1 MFASREAQLFLEGL
15 DNPEATQSTILLK
28 KTLEPN
34 RDCEFGRA
42 HGFDKIS
49 SVAEY
54 QRAVPIQ
61 KYDGFADA
69 IRRIVHDGEQGIL
82 TKDRVKRFFM
92 TSGSTSEPKYIPVT
106 SRFIQAKSRA
116 FGIYWS
122 SVFGDH
128 PAAKE
133 GRMITNFSD
142 SGVPGKTP
150 GGIECG
156 SESSFWAGV
165 TRATQLS
172 KTPIIPKPVAQIKD
186 SNARYYTLARIL
198 LEETF
203 SVIMTLNPS
212 TILLLF
218 KKIQEF
224 AEPLFRDIEHGT
236 LSSDV
241 EVSDVVREFVAETY
255 KGNPARA
262 EALRAVVAESGA
274 DGLLAHRLWPD
285 LSLAICWRSP
295 MLKPYIDLLD
305 PHFGDRVAGR
315 DYMMMASE
323 GIMGVPLRDGGSGGV
338 CGVGLHFYEFV
349 PEDEIDKPDPTVLL
363 PHQVEVGKTYVLI
376 LTNGSGLYRY
386 NIGDV
391 IRVTGF
397 ERKAPIIEF
406 LHRAGRTCSLT
417 GEKLTETQVTAA
429 IEDTGR
435 ELGLDVEGFTV
446 APAPEGF
453 PRYVAYLEL
462 RNAASPDALGA
473 FPAAFDAALDRHNI
487 EYGSKRGSQRLA
499 APELW
504 VVEAG
509 TYAKLRQQRTAAG
522 ASDSQIK
529 PMHLTRDASF
539 AERVSVTSRHQAG

>member
-15 DNPEATQSTILLK
+15 EHPEATQSTVLLK

-42 HGFDKIS
+42 HGFDKIT
-49 SVAEY
+49 SVAEF

-69 IRRIVHDGEQGIL
+69 IRRIVNDGEQGIL

-106 SRFIQAKSRA
+106 SRFIQTKSRA

-122 SVFGDH
+122 CVFGDH

-165 TRATQLS
+165 TRATQLA

-198 LEETF
+198 LEESF

-224 AEPLFRDIEHGT
+224 SEPLLRDIEHGT
-236 LSSDV
+236 LWSDV
-241 EVSDVVREFVAETY
+241 EVSAVVRDFVTATY

-262 EALRAVVAESGA
+262 EALRALVAEAGNE
-274 DGLLAHRLWPD
+274 GLMAHRIWPD

-323 GIMGVPLRDGGSGGV
+323 GIMGMPLHLS
-338 CGVGLHFYEFV
+338 
-349 PEDEIDKPDPTVLL
+349 
-363 PHQVEVGKTYVLI
+363 LI
-376 LTNGSGLYRY
+376 H
-386 NIGDV
+386 I
-391 IRVTGF
+391 
-397 ERKAPIIEF
+397 
-406 LHRAGRTCSLT
+406 
-417 GEKLTETQVTAA
+417 
-429 IEDTGR
+429 
-435 ELGLDVEGFTV
+435 
-446 APAPEGF
+446 
-453 PRYVAYLEL
+453 
-462 RNAASPDALGA
+462 
-473 FPAAFDAALDRHNI
+473 
-487 EYGSKRGSQRLA
+487 
-499 APELW
+499 
-504 VVEAG
+504 
-509 TYAKLRQQRTAAG
+509 
-522 ASDSQIK
+522 
-529 PMHLTRDASF
+529 
-539 AERVSVTSRHQAG
+539 

>member
-1 MFASREAQLFLEGL
+1 MFASREAQTFLEGL
-15 DNPEATQSTILLK
+15 DDPEATQTTVLLK
-28 KTLEPN
+28 KTLGPN
-34 RDCEFGRA
+34 ADCEFGRKY
-42 HGFDKIS
+42 GFDKIS
-49 SVAEY
+49 SIAEY

-69 IRRIVHDGEQGIL
+69 IRRIVNDGEQGIL
-82 TKDRVKRFFM
+82 TKERVKRFFM

-106 SRFIQAKSRA
+106 TRFIQTKSRA
-116 FGIYWS
+116 FGIYWAT
-122 SVFGDH
+122 VFADH
-128 PAAKE
+128 PQAKE

-172 KTPIIPKPVAQIKD
+172 KAPIIPKPVAQIKD
-186 SNARYYTLARIL
+186 SNARYYALARIL

-224 AEPLFRDIEHGT
+224 SEPLLRDIENGT
-236 LSSDV
+236 LSDDV
-241 EVSDVVREFVAETY
+241 EVSDVVREYVHETY
-255 KGNPARA
+255 KGDPARA
-262 EALRAVVAESGA
+262 EALRALAADA
-274 DGLLAHRLWPD
+274 DGLLAHRIWPE

-295 MLKPYIDLLD
+295 MLEPYIKLLA

-349 PEDEIDKPDPTVLL
+349 PEDEIDKPNPTVLL

-391 IRVTGF
+391 VRISGF

-417 GEKLTETQVTAA
+417 GEKLTESQVTNA
-429 IEDTGR
+429 IEDCAQALKL
-435 ELGLDVEGFTV
+435 EIESFTV

-453 PRYVAYLEL
+453 PRYVAYVEL
-462 RNAASPDALGA
+462 SDQASADSLAA
-473 FPAAFDAALDRHNI
+473 FPKAFDEALDRHNI

-504 VVEAG
+504 VVEPG
-509 TYAKLRQQRTAAG
+509 TYTRLRQAKTAAG

-539 AERVSVTSRHQAG
+539 AQHVLVVSRHQAG

>member
-15 DNPEATQSTILLK
+15 EDPEATQTTVLLK
-28 KTLEPN
+28 KTLQPN
-34 RDCEFGRA
+34 RDCEFGKKYD
-42 HGFDKIS
+42 FDKIS
-49 SVAEY
+49 SIAEY

-61 KYDGFADA
+61 KYDGFADS
-69 IRRIVHDGEQGIL
+69 IRRIVNDGEQGIL
-82 TKDRVKRFFM
+82 TKERVKRFFM

-106 SRFIQAKSRA
+106 TRFIQTKSRA
-116 FGIYWS
+116 FGIYWA
-122 SVFGDH
+122 SVFADH

-172 KTPIIPKPVAQIKD
+172 KAPIIPKPVAQIKD
-186 SNARYYTLARIL
+186 SDARYYALARIL

-224 AEPLFRDIEHGT
+224 SEPLLRDIEHGT
-236 LSSDV
+236 LSGDI
-241 EVSDVVREFVAETY
+241 EVSDIVREYVAETY

-262 EALRAVVAESGA
+262 EALRSLAADP
-274 DGLLAHRLWPD
+274 DGLLAHRIWPE

-295 MLKPYIDLLD
+295 MLEPYIKLLT
-305 PHFGDRVAGR
+305 PHFGERVAGR

-323 GIMGVPLRDGGSGGV
+323 GIMGVPLHDGGSGGV

-349 PEDEIDKPDPTVLL
+349 PEDEIDKPNPTVLL

-391 IRVTGF
+391 VRITGF

-417 GEKLTETQVTAA
+417 GEKLTESQVTNA
-429 IEDTGR
+429 IEDTAR
-435 ELGLDVEGFTV
+435 ELDLQVEEFTV

-453 PRYVAYLEL
+453 PRYVAYVEL
-462 RNAASPDALGA
+462 RGSAQPGALAA
-473 FPAAFDAALDRHNI
+473 FPKAFDDALDRHNI

-504 VVEAG
+504 VVEPG
-509 TYAKLRQQRTAAG
+509 TYARLRQEKTAAG

-539 AERVSVTSRHQAG
+539 SQRVQVASRHQAG

>member
-15 DNPEATQSTILLK
+15 DDPEATQHNVLLK
-28 KTLEPN
+28 KTIAPN
-34 RDCEFGRA
+34 VGCEFGKA
-42 HGFDKIS
+42 HNFDKIT

-61 KYDGFADA
+61 SYDGFADA
-69 IRRIVHDGEQGIL
+69 IRRIVNDGEQGIL
-82 TKDRVKRFFM
+82 TTDRVKRFFM

-106 SRFIQAKSRA
+106 TRFIQTKSRA
-116 FGIYWS
+116 FGIYWA
-122 SVFGDH
+122 SVFADH

-172 KTPIIPKPVAQIKD
+172 KAPIIPKPVAQIKD
-186 SNARYYTLARIL
+186 VDARYYALARIL
-198 LEETF
+198 LEEQF

-224 AEPLFRDIEHGT
+224 AEPLLRDIEHGT
-236 LSSDV
+236 LSTDIA
-241 EVSDVVREFVAETY
+241 VSDEVRQYVTEHY
-255 KGNPARA
+255 KGDPARA
-262 EALRAVVAESGA
+262 DALRALGDDA
-274 DGLLAHRLWPD
+274 LLAHRIWPQ
-285 LSLAICWRSP
+285 LALAICWRSP
-295 MLKPYIDLLD
+295 MLEPYLKLLG
-305 PHFGDRVAGR
+305 PHFGAQVAGR

-349 PEDEIDKPDPTVLL
+349 PEDEIDKPNPTVLL
-363 PHQVEVGKTYVLI
+363 PHQLEVGKTYVLI
-376 LTNGSGLYRY
+376 LTNGAGLYRY
-386 NIGDV
+386 NVGDV
-391 IRVTGF
+391 VRVSGF

-417 GEKLTETQVTAA
+417 GEKLTESQVTHA
-429 IEDTGR
+429 IEDTAS
-435 ELGLDVEGFTV
+435 ELGLAVEEFTV

-453 PRYVAYLEL
+453 PRYVAYVEL
-462 RNAASPDALGA
+462 RQPGSPDALQA
-473 FPAAFDAALDRHNI
+473 FPKAFDAALDRHNI

-504 VVEAG
+504 LVESG
-509 TYAKLRQQRTAAG
+509 TYARLREQRMAAG

-539 AERVSVTSRHQAG
+539 AQRVQVASRHS

>member
-1 MFASREAQLFLEGL
+1 MFASREAQLFLDGL
-15 DNPEATQSTILLK
+15 EDPEATQESVLLK
-28 KTLEPN
+28 KTLAPN
-34 RDCEFGRA
+34 VDCEFGRA
-42 HGFDKIS
+42 HGFDKITT
-49 SVAEY
+49 VAEY

-61 KYDGFADA
+61 KYDGFAEA
-69 IRRIVHDGEQGIL
+69 IGRIVNDGEQGIL

-106 SRFIQAKSRA
+106 SRFIQTKSRA
-116 FGIYWS
+116 FGIYWA
-122 SVFGDH
+122 SVFADH
-128 PAAKE
+128 AQAKA

-142 SGVPGKTP
+142 SGAPQRTP

-165 TRATQLS
+165 TRATQLREE
-172 KTPIIPKPVAQIKD
+172 PIIPKSVAQIKD
-186 SNARYYTLARIL
+186 VDARYYALARIL
-198 LEETF
+198 LEESF

-218 KKIQEF
+218 KKVQEF
-224 AEPLFRDIEHGT
+224 VDPLLRDIERGT
-236 LSSDV
+236 LSIDAGTEVRDYVTGRYPGDPQRADV
-241 EVSDVVREFVAETY
+241 
-255 KGNPARA
+255 
-262 EALRAVVAESGA
+262 LRDLGPQ
-274 DGLLAHRLWPD
+274 GLLAHRIWPE

-295 MLKPYIDLLD
+295 MLEPYIKLLD

-349 PEDEIDKPDPTVLL
+349 PEDEIDRPDPTVLL

-391 IRVTGF
+391 VRIAGF

-417 GEKLTETQVTAA
+417 GEKLTESQVTEA
-429 IEDTGR
+429 IEDAAG
-435 ELGLDVEGFTV
+435 ELNLEVEGFTV

-453 PRYVAYLEL
+453 PRYVAYVEL
-462 RNAASPDALGA
+462 RGVPPEGSLSA
-473 FPAAFDAALDRHNI
+473 FPGAFDAALDRYNI
-487 EYGSKRGSQRLA
+487 EYGSKRRSQRLA

-504 VVEAG
+504 IVEAG
-509 TYAKLRQQRTAAG
+509 SYARLRREKAAAG

-539 AERVSVTSRHQAG
+539 AERVQVASRHRAG

>member
-1 MFASREAQLFLEGL
+1 MFASREAQTFLEGL
-15 DNPEATQSTILLK
+15 DDPEATQTTVLLK
-28 KTLEPN
+28 KTLGPN
-34 RDCEFGRA
+34 ADCEFGRK
-42 HGFDKIS
+42 HGFDKITS
-49 SVAEY
+49 IAEY

-61 KYDGFADA
+61 KYDGFADS
-69 IRRIVHDGEQGIL
+69 IRRIVNDGEQGIL

-106 SRFIQAKSRA
+106 TRFIQTKSRA
-116 FGIYWS
+116 FGIYWA
-122 SVFGDH
+122 SVFADH
-128 PAAKE
+128 PCAKE

-142 SGVPGKTP
+142 SGMPGRTP

-172 KTPIIPKPVAQIKD
+172 KAPIIPKPVAQIKD

-198 LEETF
+198 LEESF

-224 AEPLFRDIEHGT
+224 SEPLLRDIENGT
-236 LSSDV
+236 LSDDV
-241 EVSDVVREFVAETY
+241 EVSDVVRAYVRETY
-255 KGNPARA
+255 KGDPTRA
-262 EALRAVVAESGA
+262 DALRALAGDA
-274 DGLLAHRLWPD
+274 DGLLAHRIWPE

-295 MLKPYIDLLD
+295 MLEPYIKLLD

-323 GIMGVPLRDGGSGGV
+323 GIMGMPLHDGGSGGV

-349 PEDEIDKPDPTVLL
+349 PEDEIDKPNPTVLL

-391 IRVTGF
+391 VRISGF

-417 GEKLTETQVTAA
+417 GEKLTESQVTNA
-429 IEDTGR
+429 IEDCAR
-435 ELGLDVEGFTV
+435 ALRLEVESFTV

-453 PRYVAYLEL
+453 PRYVAYVEL
-462 RNAASPDALGA
+462 QNQASADALAA
-473 FPAAFDAALDRHNI
+473 FPKAFDEALDRHNI

-504 VVEAG
+504 VVEPG
-509 TYAKLRQQRTAAG
+509 TYAKLRQAKTAAG

-539 AERVSVTSRHQAG
+539 ATRVQVASRHQAG

>member
-15 DNPEATQSTILLK
+15 EDPEATQETVLLE
-28 KTLEPN
+28 KTLAPN
-34 RDCEFGRA
+34 VDCEFGRA
-42 HGFDKIS
+42 HGFDKIR

-61 KYDGFADA
+61 TYDGFASA
-69 IRRIVHDGEQGIL
+69 IKRIVNDGQQGIL

-106 SRFIQAKSRA
+106 SRFIQTKSRA
-116 FGIYWS
+116 FGIYWAQ
-122 SVFGDH
+122 VFGDH
-128 PAAKE
+128 PQAKA

-142 SGVPGKTP
+142 SGTPGKTP

-165 TRATQLS
+165 TRATQL
-172 KTPIIPKPVAQIKD
+172 TREPIIPKPVAQIKD
-186 SNARYYTLARIL
+186 ADARYYALARIL
-198 LEETF
+198 LEESF

-224 AEPLFRDIEHGT
+224 AEPLLRDIERGT
-236 LSSDV
+236 LSIDAP
-241 EVSDVVREFVAETY
+241 DVVAAYVKDRY
-255 KGNPARA
+255 PGNPQRA
-262 EALRAVVAESGA
+262 QALRSLGP
-274 DGLLAHRLWPD
+274 DGLLAHRIWPE

-295 MLKPYIDLLD
+295 MLEPYLRLLG
-305 PHFGDRVAGR
+305 PHFGQRVAGR

-349 PEDEIDKPDPTVLL
+349 PEDEIERPNPTVLL

-391 IRVTGF
+391 VRIAGF

-417 GEKLTETQVTAA
+417 GEKLTESQVTEAVEDAA
-429 IEDTGR
+429 R
-435 ELGLDVEGFTV
+435 EVNLCVEAFTV

-462 RNAASPDALGA
+462 REEALGEALSA
-473 FPAAFDAALDRHNI
+473 FPKAFDAALDRHNI

-504 VVEAG
+504 VVEPG
-509 TYAKLRQQRTAAG
+509 TYARLRQEKTAAG

-539 AERVSVTSRHQAG
+539 AERVQVASRHQAG